1 MEWWGIY
8 HLSGVQFAIASFAS
22 GSTSLPEGDTIIQ
35 KFAAI
40 SIYLNY
46 VK

>member
-1 MEWWGIY
+1 MVGEY

-22 GSTSLPEGDTIIQ
+22 GSTSLPKKNTVIQ
-35 KFAAI
+35 KFATI